1 MPASPTFT
9 ETWGCQ
15 MIAYMINTA
24 LYGVASLLM
33 GQYFYGHS
41 QNDSK
46 RVRIIVGLLWTFGT
60 AQIVFLSHQVYTDYV
75 TRFSQFE
82 LLDNIVLD
90 STSWFL
96 WPSLPFDLG
105 FIQAQLLAVRLQLK
119 FSLRFG
125 SGHVSNFLLKDE
137 TKDID
142 REIKSGASSKEK
154 SSTQLLL
161 AFLQIGF
168 GIAQTV
174 LSIKTA
180 KFSLLS
186 STTRITSTQ
195 AGATAVCDVTI
206 TIALWSLLSRAKSGI
221 RRTDSAL
228 DKLILYSINRGAAT
242 SFCAAMNLICFVSL
256 PGTFIFLIFLDMSSQ
271 LYLISVASML
281 LSRKSIREKMSNQI
295 ITDSSFPLES
305 LRTAQSTAI
314 HIQRDVVTWDD
325 HNPDML
331 EQGPSESKD
340 KPLTK

>member
-82 LLDNIVLD
+82 LLDNIVF
-90 STSWFL
+90 S
-96 WPSLPFDLG
+96 G
-105 FIQAQLLAVRLQLK
+105 IAQLLAVYLTAFTAQI
-119 FSLRFG
+119 FFALRIWALAPAPKKILYTG
-125 SGHVSNFLLKDE
+125 PV
-137 TKDID
+137 
-142 REIKSGASSKEK
+142 
-154 SSTQLLL
+154 LLL

-281 LSRKSIREKMSNQI
+281 LSRKSIREKMSNKI

-325 HNPDML
+325 HNPDVL